1 MECIITKFLDK
12 GLSSIF
18 EIFWVWFFFL
28 METTLNAL
36 SKKVCETSKSKNIDC
51 HSHKYI
57 GADESSFEQALG
69 RFI

>member
-1 MECIITKFLDK
+1 
-12 GLSSIF
+12 
-18 EIFWVWFFFL
+18 

-36 SKKVCETSKSKNIDC
+36 SKMLCETSKSKNVGC

-57 GADESSFEQALG
+57 GVDESFFEQALG